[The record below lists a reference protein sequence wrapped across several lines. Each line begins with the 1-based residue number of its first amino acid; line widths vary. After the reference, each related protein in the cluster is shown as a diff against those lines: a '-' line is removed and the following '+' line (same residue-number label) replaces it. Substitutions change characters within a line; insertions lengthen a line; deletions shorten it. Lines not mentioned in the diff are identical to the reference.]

1 MLQNTRGVVLR
12 TIKYGET
19 SIVCTVYTESFGIQ
33 AYLVNSVRTSS
44 AKTNKAAMYQ
54 PGTILDLV
62 VYHSPNKNLQRI
74 KEAKYAVL
82 FHQLNTHPI
91 RSAISLFIVELVYKA
106 IIEPEA
112 NASLYALIENFII
125 ETNTNSEADNANHP
139 IHFCIAFCKQLG
151 FEIQSVDS
159 SQDICFDFMLGR
171 FCSKEELS
179 SHLFA
184 EGIHVQSFNLLVQGK
199 ASMPLNGDIR
209 KSVLDLCLEYLHL
222 HIPHIQAIKSLD
234 ILHQILSD

>member
-19 SIVCTVYTESFGIQ
+19 SIVCTVYTEVFGIQ
-33 AYLVNSVRTSS
+33 AYLVNSVRTAS
-44 AKTNKAAMYQ
+44 AKTNKAGLYQ

-74 KEAKYAVL
+74 KEAKFAVL
-82 FHQLNTHPI
+82 FHQLSTHPV

-112 NASLYALIENFII
+112 NAALYELIEEFVIA
-125 ETNTNSEADNANHP
+125 TNNNSEAENANHP
-139 IHFCIAFCKQLG
+139 IRFCIEFCKHLG
-151 FEIQSVDS
+151 FEIQPANTNQAV
-159 SQDICFDFMLGR
+159 CFDLMQGR
-171 FCSKEELS
+171 FCDKVELS

-184 EGIHVQSFNLLVQGK
+184 EGLHVYSFNQLVNGD
-199 ASMPLNGDIR
+199 AHVPLNGEIR
-209 KSVLDLCLEYLHL
+209 KEVLDLCLQYLYLHV
-222 HIPHIQAIKSLD
+222 PHIQAIKSLD
-234 ILHQILSD
+234 VLHQILSD